1 MAKRTL
7 EDLQARYTSSKS
19 AGGPGGHGRGPGGP
33 GPRGGRGMG
42 GKPKDTGKTV
52 ARLLGYL
59 SPYKINLVFV
69 LLFMLIRTGTSLA
82 GSYMLRPI
90 INNYIAVG
98 KYEGFF
104 YALLVLGLVYVCGC
118 LATYAQN
125 KMMLHVTQNAIEKLR
140 NDLFFKL
147 EGLPVRYFDSNTT
160 GDIMSRF
167 TNDVDNISTMLDN
180 SVVSTISG
188 VIQLVGTVVM
198 MVYTNIWLTLITV
211 AFTPLFLLG
220 GKFIAGKSRRYYS
233 AQQAALGAVNGYIE
247 ETVAG
252 QKVIKVFNHEQTCEE
267 EFEEL
272 NQDLRTKQMNAQF
285 FGGIMGPVMGNV
297 SKICYA
303 FTAYR
308 RRAVRSRQ
316 I

>member
-19 AGGPGGHGRGPGGP
+19 AGGPGGPGRGPGGP

-42 GKPKDTGKTV
+42 GKPKDAGKTV

-59 SPYKINLVFV
+59 WPYKINLVFV

-125 KMMLHVTQNAIEKLR
+125 KIMLHVTQNAIEKLR

-147 EGLPVRYFDSNTT
+147 EGLPVRYFDSK
-160 GDIMSRF
+160 G
-167 TNDVDNISTMLDN
+167 
-180 SVVSTISG
+180 
-188 VIQLVGTVVM
+188 
-198 MVYTNIWLTLITV
+198 
-211 AFTPLFLLG
+211 
-220 GKFIAGKSRRYYS
+220 
-233 AQQAALGAVNGYIE
+233 
-247 ETVAG
+247 
-252 QKVIKVFNHEQTCEE
+252 KVIF
-267 EFEEL
+267 
-272 NQDLRTKQMNAQF
+272 
-285 FGGIMGPVMGNV
+285 
-297 SKICYA
+297 
-303 FTAYR
+303 
-308 RRAVRSRQ
+308 
-316 I
+316 